1 MEAIKFGNMHAST
14 DSMCQVAQCQ
24 AKSWKSR
31 VGRSNLPYSS
41 VTSSSLMIAEEY
53 SICTIWRVDPVL
65 SQTIPPPKK
74 TQKNLFEY
82 VL

>member
-41 VTSSSLMIAEEY
+41 VTSSSLMIAKEY
-53 SICTIWRVDPVL
+53 SICTGTIWRVDPVI
-65 SQTIPPPKK
+65 SQTIQKKKK
-74 TQKNLFEY
+74 TDKFI
-82 VL
+82 